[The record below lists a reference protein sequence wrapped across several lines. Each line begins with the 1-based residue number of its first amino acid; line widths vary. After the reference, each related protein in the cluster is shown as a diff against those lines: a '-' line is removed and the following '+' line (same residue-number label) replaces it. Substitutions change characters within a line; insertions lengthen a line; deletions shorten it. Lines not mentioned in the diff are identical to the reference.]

1 MKQIS
6 RHALWHRTALS
17 TTVLIAAGTVGG
29 CTSVGSYPSLAIRD
43 VERASYTVEPAAP
56 EPAPPA
62 PAPPS
67 PGLDGRLAQ
76 LADSARAA
84 HSRFVART
92 GRAQTLVAQASGAAT
107 GSEAWAVATVAL
119 SELEAARGGTS
130 IALAELDALHMA
142 DQLRGN
148 GLPTADSPAIAA
160 ARDAAEGLIEEQT
173 RVIDSLRSRLR

>member
-1 MKQIS
+1 MKQIC
-6 RHALWHRTALS
+6 RHALWHGAVLSATA
-17 TTVLIAAGTVGG
+17 LIAAGTVSG
-29 CTSVGSYPSLAIRD
+29 CASGESYPSLAIRD

-56 EPAPPA
+56 EPAPP
-62 PAPPS
+62 PLAPPS

-84 HSRFVART
+84 HSRFLART
-92 GRAQTLVAQASGAAT
+92 ARARTLVTQASGAAT

-130 IALAELDALHMA
+130 IALAELDALHTA
-142 DQLRGN
+142 DQLRSN

-160 ARDAAEGLIEEQT
+160 ARDRAASLVDEET
-173 RVIDSLRSRLR
+173 RVIDSLRSQLR

>member
-6 RHALWHRTALS
+6 GRALWHRTALS
-17 TTVLIAAGTVGG
+17 AVAIAAAGTTGG
-29 CTSVGSYPSLAIRD
+29 CAADGTYPSLAIRD
-43 VERASYTVEPAAP
+43 VERASYTLEPAAS
-56 EPAPPA
+56 ELEPPA

-84 HSRFVART
+84 HSRFLART
-92 GRAQTLVAQASGAAT
+92 ARARMLVSQASGAAT

-119 SELEAARGGTS
+119 SELQAARGVAS
-130 IALAELDALHMA
+130 IALAELDALHTE

-160 ARDAAEGLIEEQT
+160 ARDAAAALVDEET
-173 RVIDSLRSRLR
+173 RVIDSLRGRLR